1 MFRFKQRC
9 KLVHFILSNVL
20 HIQPVIYSDTAL
32 TPIYCKSTPKRSHK
46 TSNIFSSARLVEALP
61 VNLLSLSL
69 ALSLSHSLSLSLTS
83 VSTRT
88 VVATTEGPVGPNER
102 WALRGCQPAM
112 ASHSQPNLLSTLPSA
127 PVALLCFSNGKRTFL
142 WFWWLI
148 ATIWRMYY
156 YFFLFLVHFLI
167 AISYCLFS

>member
-1 MFRFKQRC
+1 MTQPWRPFTVNQHQSEVI
-9 KLVHFILSNVL
+9 KL
-20 HIQPVIYSDTAL
+20 P
-32 TPIYCKSTPKRSHK
+32 
-46 TSNIFSSARLVEALP
+46 TSFHLP
-61 VNLLSLSL
+61 GWWRHYQLICSLF
-69 ALSLSHSLSLSLTS
+69 LSLSHSLTLSLSLTS

-112 ASHSQPNLLSTLPSA
+112 ASHSQPNLLSALPSA

-156 YFFLFLVHFLI
+156 YFFYFFSPFFNSHLILLVQLTGVI
-167 AISYCLFS
+167 